1 MSNKKHIDD
10 LFRDGISGY
19 KVSPDKETW
28 QKIEDA
34 YFTEKAGAARWIYYS
49 AAAVLLLLLLI
60 GGWYFGPG
68 EEFVPDQAINTS
80 SEELTIDKTE
90 NYNTAPSETKS
101 DETTTTVKTDRGEEH
116 SPVQNASDKQATA
129 LFSDDANG
137 KNTVTQDKI
146 KAANE
151 SFSLIIPEDESTYSP
166 SIYKDIAFLNS
177 IDLSLNLTTEPALID
192 PEKVKGM
199 QAYLDKK
206 KKSHFYTGLSATAGM
221 MYYPSTK
228 DQFTWSADLAFGLTA
243 GKFYFETGVGYQA
256 MKEQGIYTIEFKSN
270 DSIGYYN
277 EVLSFEV
284 NPSNPDEIIYK
295 TDEVTVYDS
304 INHYTHATPTFKYN
318 YFNIPIIVG
327 YKIFERKKLSLGVE
341 TGLLFS
347 FLTSEEIPQVSF
359 HYPEYTHVKTINETP
374 ERVEFNYRWQLAVR
388 LNYRFARS
396 MSVAVKPV
404 FTKYLNSVYD
414 TDKGYPNV
422 KPYSMGIQVG
432 LYYGF

>member
-1 MSNKKHIDD
+1 MSDKKHIDD
-10 LFRDGISGY
+10 LFREGISGY
-19 KVSPDKETW
+19 SVSPDQETR
-28 QKIEDA
+28 QKIEGA
-34 YFTEKAGAARWIYYS
+34 YFAAKSNARKWVYY
-49 AAAVLLLLLLI
+49 AAAAIILLLAGV
-60 GGWYFGPG
+60 GGWYFTSY
-68 EEFVPDQAINTS
+68 EETVAEQHVNTS
-80 SEELTIDKTE
+80 STELSTDKTE
-90 NYNTAPSETKS
+90 NYHSATSETKP
-101 DETTTTVKTDRGEEH
+101 DKTATTVKTEREEDH
-116 SPVQNASDKQATA
+116 KQVQNTEDQQATV
-129 LFSDDANG
+129 LTRDNDPDNNSSNKDDLN
-137 KNTVTQDKI
+137 NT
-146 KAANE
+146 NE
-151 SFSLIIPEDESTYSP
+151 SITSTIPEKEFTKSP
-166 SIYKDIAFLNS
+166 SYYRDIAFLNS
-177 IDLSLNLTTEPALID
+177 IDLSLNLTAEPSLID

-206 KKSHFYTGLSATAGM
+206 KKNHFYTGLSATAGM

-243 GKFYFETGVGYQA
+243 GKFYFETGIGYQA

-284 NPSNPDEIIYK
+284 NPENTDEIIYK
-295 TDEVTVYDS
+295 TEEVTVYDS
-304 INHYTHATPTFKYN
+304 INHYSHATPTFKYN

-327 YKIFERKKLSLGVE
+327 YKVFEKKKLSLGIE

-347 FLTSEEIPQVSF
+347 FLTSEDIPQVNF
-359 HYPEYTHVKTINETP
+359 NYPEYTHVKTINETP

-388 LNYRFARS
+388 LNYRFAKS

-414 TDKGYPNV
+414 TGKGYPNV
-422 KPYSMGIQVG
+422 KPYSMGITVG